1 MSIDVSRGIE
11 VSSFTKVYGKG
22 DRARTACSKV
32 DFSAHAGQIVG
43 ILGPNGAGKSTLLKA
58 LCGVHYP
65 TEGSVCVCGTDDANE
80 IRRIV
85 GYVPEFPELD
95 RHLTV
100 AETLYMEAYVHGLEQ
115 NEIAEGMKKAL
126 SIADLEEVAD
136 QKVGTLSKGYAQRT
150 SFAKALCFGPEVLI
164 LDEFSGGLD
173 PAQTVRLRRAVKKLS
188 EHMIVIQSTHRIEE
202 AEQLCD
208 YIYVMNRGTV
218 AAKGSLDDIVR
229 ESGKGSLEEAF
240 LSLTDRN

>member
-1 MSIDVSRGIE
+1 MQSLRKTGRNSRFRMSIDVSRGIE

-150 SFAKALCFGPEVLI
+150 APETGAGRPSSPVRYASPVQTI
-164 LDEFSGGLD
+164 PMNAPTKGRNRVMSGR
-173 PAQTVRLRRAVKKLS
+173 ASSSQT
-188 EHMIVIQSTHRIEE
+188 
-202 AEQLCD
+202 
-208 YIYVMNRGTV
+208 
-218 AAKGSLDDIVR
+218 
-229 ESGKGSLEEAF
+229 
-240 LSLTDRN
+240 